1 MRKFL
6 ANYDII
12 ELKSRLSSVIE
23 VKNNDDIQTHFR
35 QIFLLLDEGKDS
47 GTIENE
53 SFKIWTHEQGPTGAT
68 GIFYPIIEGIVKPS
82 HQGLEIEFKS
92 KMNLIGRTVFFIIAF
107 LMAYITLSGIIIQ
120 ENNDFKFLIR
130 RILVGGVFFGG
141 MLFIPLYIHFR
152 TSKIIKNF
160 FIKELELRQID

>member
-6 ANYDII
+6 ANYDMI
-12 ELKSRLSSVIE
+12 ELKSRLSSIIE
-23 VKNNDDIQTHFR
+23 VENNDDIQTHFR
-35 QIFLLLDEGKDS
+35 QIFLLKDHGKDS
-47 GTIENE
+47 GSIDKE

-68 GIFYPIIEGIVKPS
+68 GIFYPIIEGFVKPT

-92 KMNLIGRTVFFIIAF
+92 KMNLIGWAAFFILVI
-107 LMAYITLSGIIIQ
+107 LMAYITISGIIIQ

-152 TSKIIKNF
+152 TSKIIKNYI
-160 FIKELELRQID
+160 IKKLELRQIN